1 MRLESLKKSQ
11 QKEQLQ
17 SCIAS
22 LPSFPAFS
30 FNQTDK
36 HAPIANFPLSLP
48 LAKICLL
55 WKGLPAPLQPY
66 ILHYYEGLSPV
77 FPEMG
82 QGVSA

>member
-36 HAPIANFPLSLP
+36 HAPIANFPLSL
-48 LAKICLL
+48 LAKIVLL
-55 WKGLPAPLQPY
+55 WKGLTAPLQPY
-66 ILHYYEGLSPV
+66 ILRYYEGLSPV

-82 QGVSA
+82 LGVSA